1 MIKNVEPYPNNSI
14 IKKKINDAIGNFIA
28 VGNYPFSIV
37 EN

>member
-1 MIKNVEPYPNNSI
+1 MLNHIQI
-14 IKKKINDAIGNFIA
+14 IPLLKKKINDAIGNFIA